1 MQRILREPL
10 FHFLVAAAFILSADA
25 AWRHFKKP
33 VVTVSPAAVETR
45 ARGWQERTG
54 MVPTDEQRKDIARQ
68 LATEEVLFRESLKRD
83 MATDNRVRDSLILM
97 MRTALKPAITPPTDE
112 QLKEVRAQSPKENIM
127 LPSQASFQHVS
138 FRDRTEVPQGLLKR
152 LRSGETPPPSSPG
165 IRLSNPLPPT
175 YRPQLEQIFGKD
187 VANSIFT
194 LPLNEWQGPFT
205 SPRGVHFV
213 LITAREAEKPIPFE
227 EIRGMLE
234 AKWIEQRENE
244 TIAEEARKLSEEY
257 TIVLPETATRTESKP

>member
-10 FHFLVAAAFILSADA
+10 FHFIVAAAVILAADA

-33 VVTVSPAAVETR
+33 VVTVSLAAVDTR

-54 MVPTDEQRKDIARQ
+54 LVPTDEQRKDIARQ

-83 MATDNRVRDSLILM
+83 MATDNRVRDSLIGM
-97 MRTALKPAITPPTDE
+97 MRTSLKPALTPPTDE
-112 QLKEVRAQSPKENIM
+112 QLKEVRDRSPEENRM
-127 LPSQASFQHVS
+127 RPSQASVEHVS

-165 IRLSNPLPPT
+165 IRLANPLPPT

-194 LPLNEWQGPFT
+194 LPLDEWQGPFT

-213 LITAREAEKPIPFE
+213 RITAREAEKPVPFV

-257 TIVLPETATRTESKP
+257 TIVLPETAARKESKP